1 MKRKVIVSLL
11 ALLVLVLGACGGPQV
26 PEELLPTRIPELTMD
41 TFYAPEVDAESATAE
56 TEDAAP
62 AAAEGAAAEGEA
74 APANEEPAAVD
85 AAPEPN
91 DAAVAEAAPAEEPA
105 AVEESVAAEEPAAE
119 EASASADAA
128 PAVDEL
134 SAVDEPSAEE
144 AAPVEEAPAEAEA
157 APAATV
163 DETTTE
169 AEPAPAAADAEAPA
183 AAAEPAV
190 TESLVPEA
198 VTAALAVA
206 DPARGQ
212 QLTLQNACIG
222 CHNLDPNVQM
232 AGPTWANIAN
242 TAATRVAGESAEE
255 YLYNSI
261 VHPNDYLVEGYMAG
275 VMLQNYG
282 DTLSDQDIADIMAY
296 LLTLQ
301 GE

>member
-1 MKRKVIVSLL
+1 MKRNVIVPLL
-11 ALLVLVLGACGGPQV
+11 ALLLLVLGACGGPQV

-41 TFYAPEVDAESATAE
+41 TFYPSEVDAGSETAE
-56 TEDAAP
+56 TEDAVSADAEGVAVTGEAVP
-62 AAAEGAAAEGEA
+62 ADEESAAAEAVT
-74 APANEEPAAVD
+74 EPGD
-85 AAPEPN
+85 A
-91 DAAVAEAAPAEEPA
+91 DAAEAAPAEESA
-105 AVEESVAAEEPAAE
+105 APEEPAAE
-119 EASASADAA
+119 GDAA
-128 PAVDEL
+128 PAAEDPAAAEAAPAEEA
-134 SAVDEPSAEE
+134 SAAGDAVPAEE
-144 AAPVEEAPAEAEA
+144 AAPV
-157 APAATV
+157 
-163 DETTTE
+163 DEIATE
-169 AEPAPAAADAEAPA
+169 AEPAPDAAVSEEPAASADAT
-183 AAAEPAV
+183 

-242 TAATRVAGESAEE
+242 TAATRVEGESAEE
-255 YLYNSI
+255 YLYLSI